1 MRARLGMLLL
11 LFLSATTLPG
21 ADKPRLTFSP
31 EVWNFGMIL
40 QGTKVSLEISVTN
53 EEPAALTVTL
63 VPTCYCLSVEP
74 SVRKIPPGGT
84 QRFLLRYDSVDDV
97 GVTRKDFVVQT
108 DLPSAKSLTYP
119 LRGTVRAERTAAPA
133 VGAVGAQPA
142 AGAGTSTAIQIAYFY
157 TPGCRSCEE
166 FLSAEIPALEKRL
179 GVRIEVTRKDV
190 LDPAAYEELAR
201 TASSRGE
208 GVRAVPALLVGGV
221 LLQGDA
227 EIRARLE
234 QVLAGAVVP
243 AAAPASAAAPA
254 AALAGVSVRLA
265 ILPVIGAGL
274 IDGIN
279 PCAFTTLIFLLA
291 SLALAGRGRREVL
304 VIGALF
310 SLAVFLTYLA
320 IGFGFFAALRA
331 ASVVPL
337 VSTILRWALVAA
349 LVAFAGMSL
358 YDYMLI
364 RKGRPTEILLQ
375 LPAAL
380 KRRIHASI
388 RTRVRTAALAGSS
401 LVLGFLVSVFEF
413 ACTGQVDAI
422 GLLVLYNLC
431 FVTPLLVVF
440 GASWLGVSSG
450 RITALFQAHMGKV
463 KLGLAA
469 VFIGLAVFTLVG

>member
-1 MRARLGMLLL
+1 
-11 LFLSATTLPG
+11 
-21 ADKPRLTFSP
+21 
-31 EVWNFGMIL
+31 
-40 QGTKVSLEISVTN
+40 
-53 EEPAALTVTL
+53 
-63 VPTCYCLSVEP
+63 
-74 SVRKIPPGGT
+74 
-84 QRFLLRYDSVDDV
+84 
-97 GVTRKDFVVQT
+97 
-108 DLPSAKSLTYP
+108 
-119 LRGTVRAERTAAPA
+119 
-133 VGAVGAQPA
+133 
-142 AGAGTSTAIQIAYFY
+142 
-157 TPGCRSCEE
+157 
-166 FLSAEIPALEKRL
+166 
-179 GVRIEVTRKDV
+179 
-190 LDPAAYEELAR
+190 
-201 TASSRGE
+201 
-208 GVRAVPALLVGGV
+208 
-221 LLQGDA
+221 
-227 EIRARLE
+227 
-234 QVLAGAVVP
+234 
-243 AAAPASAAAPA
+243 
-254 AALAGVSVRLA
+254 
-265 ILPVIGAGL
+265 
-274 IDGIN
+274 
-279 PCAFTTLIFLLA
+279 
-291 SLALAGRGRREVL
+291 VL

-413 ACTGQVDAI
+413 ACTGQVYLPTLAYLARVQRQLDAI

>member
-1 MRARLGMLLL
+1 
-11 LFLSATTLPG
+11 
-21 ADKPRLTFSP
+21 
-31 EVWNFGMIL
+31 V
-40 QGTKVSLEISVTN
+40 
-53 EEPAALTVTL
+53 
-63 VPTCYCLSVEP
+63 
-74 SVRKIPPGGT
+74 
-84 QRFLLRYDSVDDV
+84 
-97 GVTRKDFVVQT
+97 
-108 DLPSAKSLTYP
+108 
-119 LRGTVRAERTAAPA
+119 
-133 VGAVGAQPA
+133 
-142 AGAGTSTAIQIAYFY
+142 
-157 TPGCRSCEE
+157 
-166 FLSAEIPALEKRL
+166 EIPLLEKRL
-179 GVRIEVTRKDV
+179 GVRIEVVRRDM
-190 LDPAAYEELAR
+190 LDPSAYEELAKAAA
-201 TASSRGE
+201 ASGE
-208 GVRAVPALLVGGV
+208 SIRAIPALLVGGV

-227 EIRARLE
+227 EIRGRLE
-234 QVLAGAVVP
+234 SVLRGSFGGN
-243 AAAPASAAAPA
+243 AAPAEAQAGPAAGQAGSAAAPA
-254 AALAGVSVRLA
+254 RAGPAQAPAAAADIRLA

-337 VSTILRWALVAA
+337 VSTILRWALVAV
-349 LVAFAGMSL
+349 LVAFAGMSV
-358 YDYMLI
+358 YDYTLI
-364 RKGRPTEILLQ
+364 RRGRPTEILLQ
-375 LPAAL
+375 LPAPL

-413 ACTGQVDAI
+413 ACTGQVYLPTLAYLARVQRQIDAV

-431 FVTPLLVVF
+431 FVAPLLAVF